1 MIGKPIEKALNEQTQ
16 AEFYSFYLYLSVSS
30 YFTDL
35 HLDGFASWMEVQAQ
49 EELGHALKLF
59 HHVQERG
66 GRPHL
71 TAIDEPTRD
80 WTSPAEAVKAVL
92 EHEKHISGRINKL
105 ADLASAE
112 KDHATSVLLHWYIS
126 EQVEEEATADRL
138 YHQVA
143 MVQESPQGL
152 LMLDR
157 ELAGRG
163 VTAAEG

>member
-1 MIGKPIEKALNEQTQ
+1 MISKQVLKALNEQTH
-16 AEFYSFYLYLSVSS
+16 AEFYSFYLYLAVSS
-30 YFTDL
+30 YFADL

-49 EELGHALKLF
+49 EELAHALKLF

-71 TAIDEPTRD
+71 AAVAEPTSE
-80 WTSPAEAVKAVL
+80 WGSPAEAVQAVL
-92 EHEKHISGRINKL
+92 EHERHITGRINAL
-105 ADLASAE
+105 ANLASEE
-112 KDHATSVLLHWYIS
+112 KDHATSVLLHWYVS

-143 MVQESPQGL
+143 MVQDSPQGL

-157 ELAGRG
+157 ELTGRG
-163 VTAAEG
+163 GSTAEV